1 MESGNAFVAGGGW
14 CKRTIVA
21 RPKTRQ
27 IGFCAVVW
35 ALVAFLGASLF
46 EGNLTELDAFLVVFG
61 GLAIGIEIILL
72 ILTALLFWTEAP
84 MAVEILEQNADRH
97 PYNLY

>member
-1 MESGNAFVAGGGW
+1 MELENAFVAGGGW

-27 IGFCAVVW
+27 MGFCAVVW
-35 ALVAFLGASLF
+35 GMVAFLGGMLF

-61 GLAIGIEIILL
+61 GLAIGNEIVLL
-72 ILTALLFWTEAP
+72 ILTALLFWVETP
-84 MAVEILEQNADRH
+84 MAVEILEQSADRNR
-97 PYNLY
+97 YNLY